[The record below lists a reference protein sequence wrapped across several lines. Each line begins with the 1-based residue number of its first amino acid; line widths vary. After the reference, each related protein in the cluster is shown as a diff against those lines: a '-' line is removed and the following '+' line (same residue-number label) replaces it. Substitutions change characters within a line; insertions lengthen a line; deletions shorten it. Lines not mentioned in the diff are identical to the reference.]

1 MVITMAK
8 LKYEDLDPDTLRK
21 LANLAKENKNG
32 MKQVVEY
39 MKKNNIGRPQDA
51 RDDMRAKGITIKKT
65 TPAVGGSKE
74 APKAQPATPK
84 EPAAEKKLT
93 RAEKKKINQ
102 EKNRQEQAKRAA
114 ERKRERTAEADKK
127 RLEKEKLAEKQAKT
141 TKARATTSGQTP
153 ATKTAEAKKPEEKP
167 KANTRGTQ
175 KKAAAKPAPKPAA
188 KPTPKPAP
196 KTAAKPTPKPAAKP
210 APKTTA
216 QTPAQKRKAT
226 MERKKMDRRLAMVLE
241 SETTK
246 MRDDAKK
253 AKAEEAKKARAR
265 NVGPQSPPKVTK
277 DVAKLGS
284 TAGKTTSTLGK
295 LLRGATGPAGA
306 VISALSAEKLGDAEL
321 KPGMDKNKF
330 LKKIGA
336 LGPEKKGRGDG
347 ASEVAARKERTK
359 QIKDALETKKKQAAA
374 SKARA
379 ADKAGVEAR
388 KEAARKENAKKTSAP
403 KKTAPVSQQRS
414 VDTKRESNAAVEK
427 RRAELKA
434 HNKRIMSMTPAERKA
449 YRESEAGKK
458 GTLLKNRGG
467 SASKYSMGGVIKANC
482 GASMAPNRKSKS

>member
-1 MVITMAK
+1 MAK

-21 LANLAKENKNG
+21 LAKLAKENKNG

-51 RDDMRAKGITIKKT
+51 RDDMRAKGVTIKKT

-74 APKAQPATPK
+74 APKAQPATSK

-114 ERKRERTAEADKK
+114 ERKRERADEAEKK

-153 ATKTAEAKKPEEKP
+153 ATKTAEAKKPEKKPEKKP
-167 KANTRGTQ
+167 KVNTRGAQ
-175 KKAAAKPAPKPAA
+175 KKAEAKPAPK
-188 KPTPKPAP
+188 T
-196 KTAAKPTPKPAAKP
+196 AAKP

-226 MERKKMDRRLAMVLE
+226 MERKKMDRRLAVFFE
-241 SETTK
+241 SEANQ
-246 MRDDAKK
+246 MRDDAKNT
-253 AKAEEAKKARAR
+253 KAEEARKARAR
-265 NVGPQSPPKVTK
+265 NVGPQTPPKVTK

-295 LLRGATGPAGA
+295 LLRGASGPAGA
-306 VISALSAEKLGDAEL
+306 VISALSAEKLGDGEL
-321 KPGMDKNKF
+321 KPGMDKNAFVRKMDAERER
-330 LKKIGA
+330 KQG
-336 LGPEKKGRGDG
+336 KKGRGDG
-347 ASEVAARKERTK
+347 ASEVAARKERTA

-374 SKARA
+374 S
-379 ADKAGVEAR
+379 EAR
-388 KEAARKENAKKTSAP
+388 KEAERKENAKKTSAP
-403 KKTAPVSQQRS
+403 KKTTPVSQQRS
-414 VDTKRESNAAVEK
+414 VDTKRASDAAVAK
-427 RRAELKA
+427 RREELRT
-434 HNKRIMSMTPAERKA
+434 HNKRITSMTPAERKA

-458 GTLLKNRGG
+458 GILLKYQGG
-467 SASKYSMGGVIKANC
+467 SASKYNTGGVIKANC
-482 GASMAPNRKSKS
+482 GASVPPNRKSKS

>member
-1 MVITMAK
+1 
-8 LKYEDLDPDTLRK
+8 
-21 LANLAKENKNG
+21 
-32 MKQVVEY
+32 
-39 MKKNNIGRPQDA
+39 
-51 RDDMRAKGITIKKT
+51 
-65 TPAVGGSKE
+65 
-74 APKAQPATPK
+74 
-84 EPAAEKKLT
+84 
-93 RAEKKKINQ
+93 
-102 EKNRQEQAKRAA
+102 
-114 ERKRERTAEADKK
+114 
-127 RLEKEKLAEKQAKT
+127 
-141 TKARATTSGQTP
+141 
-153 ATKTAEAKKPEEKP
+153 
-167 KANTRGTQ
+167 
-175 KKAAAKPAPKPAA
+175 
-188 KPTPKPAP
+188 
-196 KTAAKPTPKPAAKP
+196 
-210 APKTTA
+210 
-216 QTPAQKRKAT
+216 
-226 MERKKMDRRLAMVLE
+226 MDRRLAMVLE

-295 LLRGATGPAGA
+295 LLRGASGPAGA

-321 KPGMDKNKF
+321 KPGMDKNAFVRKMDAERER
-330 LKKIGA
+330 KQG
-336 LGPEKKGRGDG
+336 KKGRGDG

-467 SASKYSMGGVIKANC
+467 SASKYNMGGVIKANC